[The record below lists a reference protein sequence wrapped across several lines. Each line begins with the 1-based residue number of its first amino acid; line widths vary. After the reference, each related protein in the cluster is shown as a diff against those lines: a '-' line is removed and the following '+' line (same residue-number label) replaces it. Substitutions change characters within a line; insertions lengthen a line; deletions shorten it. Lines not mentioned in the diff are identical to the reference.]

1 MKSSFSHPRF
11 MPLSG
16 LCGFHVWQWG
26 QSFRV
31 ALIAELSTVVR
42 IRVANSFDHHQIPIQ
57 GLIMLLFFYTRD
69 EACKDDGNADYDNW
83 VTQVC

>member
-1 MKSSFSHPRF
+1 MKSSLSHPSF
-11 MPLSG
+11 VPLSG
-16 LCGFHVWQWG
+16 LCGLHVWQWG

-57 GLIMLLFFYTRD
+57 GLIMLLFFILNMMLVRMM
-69 EACKDDGNADYDNW
+69 GMLIMIIG
-83 VTQVC
+83 